1 MPYSRVF
8 SESRPPGKKSVIL
21 FSPGTFPVTIPFW
34 KLVISL
40 IFTAVLRC
48 NRLKSGG
55 SADETGGVKEEG
67 GDEEEEENDDGMDED
82 NLEYVYK

>member
-1 MPYSRVF
+1 VKAVHLLRNLS
-8 SESRPPGKKSVIL
+8 SVIL
-21 FSPGTFPVTIPFW
+21 FSTGTFPVTIPFW
-34 KLVISL
+34 KLVVSL

-55 SADETGGVKEEG
+55 SDGEAGGVKEEG
-67 GDEEEEENDDGMDED
+67 GDEEEENDDGMDED